1 MDERRT
7 NTIGRAFALAAICLM
22 AAVARG
28 DDRSTDARF
37 LDGLR
42 ERQLFESA
50 DLYCRERLANA
61 SLSDRARAELTI
73 ELARTLAEHAAA
85 APPERQ
91 PELWQQAE
99 ATLDELL
106 ARHDGSAWRP
116 LAALQR
122 AMIPLARGELAR
134 QQAQVAGRPEAWLA
148 EAREHLRDAVGR
160 LEALIVETDRLLVD
174 AQAASGRRSPGDTPE
189 TLLADELISLGRNV
203 RFQLTRARMAQGESY
218 KPRGADR
225 AHALNQAVRQLDE
238 LVGLPEDDPLV
249 WRSRLARATCQRLL
263 GDFASSEESLAQ
275 IAQHAPADV
284 ALRGRTEALRLA
296 LDRGQVGQAVGF
308 LQTPAEL
315 ARVAQPDWDFARLE
329 ASLAAWSEAV
339 DRGDRTAAEQWQARA
354 TEMVRFIESRWGA
367 YWTRRAESLLASRFR
382 HAADSGDRDTLV
394 RAARS
399 AYLGGQLDEA
409 LAAYDKAAQLA
420 ADGGDAAG
428 SLDAGY
434 LAAMIVQKQGDHRA
448 AAERCRRLAL
458 AATGEPRAAEIHLQA
473 VRNWAELAKS
483 GEDEALASYDALLEE
498 HLRTWP
504 RAASA
509 DRVRWWLGALRR
521 YEGDWDGAI
530 AAYRDMSPGDVRFAE
545 AVDAVG
551 QCHEA
556 RLAEMAGDRD
566 AIGRRAAD
574 AAGWFESIVLGPE
587 GRLPERISPAQR
599 RAAVWA
605 ARMRF
610 RTADGYEPAGRL
622 LTRVLNAATD
632 APDDWRR
639 EAEALLVV
647 ALAGGGHVAEAGQ
660 WFDRLAAAGPGPL
673 FDVLEQLRVIAQS
686 ASGEQAARLADL
698 QLRAVELLGRRQSE
712 LSVDQRVA
720 LRQVSAGAA
729 VTAGR
734 TAEALCQYAEL
745 VQLRPDDGE
754 LREAYASLLAAQT
767 DRASLDGALAQWR
780 EIERRSKSGTARWF
794 RAKYAVAELNLRL
807 GRPDKAE
814 QILRLVEL
822 LHPEF
827 GGPTMKPRFE
837 ELLRR
842 CGAGGR

>member
-1 MDERRT
+1 MDSRRIK
-7 NTIGRAFALAAICLM
+7 TIGRAFALAAICLM
-22 AAVARG
+22 AAIALG
-28 DDRSTDARF
+28 DDRSTDGRF

-50 DLYCRERLANA
+50 DLYCRERLADA
-61 SLSDRARAELTI
+61 TLSDRARAELTI

-99 ATLDELL
+99 ATLDEWL

-122 AMIPLARGELAR
+122 ALIPLARGELAR
-134 QQAQVAGRPEAWLA
+134 QQAQVAGQPEAWLV
-148 EAREHLRDAVGR
+148 EAREHLRDAIGR
-160 LEALIVETDRLLVD
+160 LEPLIVEIDRLLVA
-174 AQAASGRRSPGDTPE
+174 AQAAAGRRSPGDATE
-189 TLLADELISLGRNV
+189 TFSADELISLGRNV
-203 RFQLTRARMAQGESY
+203 RFQLARARMAQGESY
-218 KPRGADR
+218 EPRGTDR

-238 LVGLPEDDPLV
+238 LVGLPDDDPLV
-249 WRSRLARATCQRLL
+249 WRSRLSRATCQRLL
-263 GDFASSEESLAQ
+263 GDHGGAEESLAR
-275 IAQHAPADV
+275 IAEHAPADV
-284 ALRGRTEALRLA
+284 VLRARTEALRLA
-296 LDRGQVGQAVGF
+296 LDRKQVGQAVGL

-315 ARVAQPDWDFARLE
+315 AHVAQPDWDFARLE

-339 DRGDRTAAEQWQARA
+339 DRGDATAAEQWQARA

-367 YWTRRAESLLASRFR
+367 YWTRRAETLLASRFR
-382 HAADSGDRDTLV
+382 HAADSGDLDTLV

-420 ADGGDAAG
+420 AEAGDAAV

-458 AATGEPRAAEIHLQA
+458 AATAEPRAAEIHLQA
-473 VRNWAELAKS
+473 VRNMAELAKS
-483 GEDEALASYDALLEE
+483 RDDDALGSYTALLDE
-498 HLRTWP
+498 HLQTWP
-504 RAASA
+504 RAATA
-509 DRVRWWLGALRR
+509 DQVRWWLGALRR
-521 YEGDWDGAI
+521 YERDWDRAI
-530 AAYRDMSPGDVRFAE
+530 VAYRDISPGDVRFAE

-556 RLAEMAGDRD
+556 RLAEVAGDCD
-566 AIGRRAAD
+566 AVGRRAGE
-574 AAGWFESIVLGPE
+574 AAGWFESLVLGPD

-599 RAAVWA
+599 SAAIWA

-610 RTADGYEPAGRL
+610 RTADGYEAAGRL
-622 LTRVLNAATD
+622 LTAVLNAAAD

-673 FDVLEQLRVIAQS
+673 FDVLEQLRVIEQS

-712 LSVDQRVA
+712 LSVDQRFA
-720 LRQVSAGAA
+720 LRRVSAGAA
-729 VTAGR
+729 ATAGR
-734 TAEALCQYAEL
+734 TADALGQYAEL

-754 LREAYASLLAAQT
+754 LGEAYAGLLAAQN
-767 DRASLDGALAQWR
+767 DRAALDSALAQWR

-814 QILRLVEL
+814 QILRLVAL
-822 LHPEF
+822 LHPEM

-837 ELLRR
+837 QLLRQ
-842 CGAGGR
+842 CGSGGK